1 MVNHARKVFSL
12 FKPTAEWFNDAVR
25 GSGLSG
31 LCMTGYTTISHDMQ
45 GAFVERWHKETS
57 SFHLSVGEMTI
68 TLHDVQCLLHLPIRG
83 PLLTHSQI
91 QRVEAS
97 QWMALYLGME
107 PEVADFECATTS
119 GPHIRFTTLSRYFE
133 HHLDAAADAEAASDD
148 LFTQYHRSCALRCW
162 YMHVVG
168 AACFVDKS
176 ARYVDVTYLRYFMD
190 LDTVHQWNWGA
201 ATLAYLYQKLNE
213 ASNWRT
219 RQLVG
224 SCTLLTVR
232 FILIVSYLFM
242 FRICVSYLLM
252 FRIYLCFRAG
262 SSPTS
267 PASTVS
273 TSILRTLTPCPG
285 PPDTFSRGGT
295 MRWDHTVGTWTARCT
310 TTSLGGRSATTLRL
324 SSLTTYLYI

>member
-1 MVNHARKVFSL
+1 MVNHTRKIFSL
-12 FKPTAEWFNDAVR
+12 FKPTAGWFNDAVR

-31 LCMTGYTTISHDMQ
+31 LCMTCYTTISHGMQ
-45 GAFVERWHKETS
+45 GAFVERWHNETS
-57 SFHLSVGEMTI
+57 SFHLPVGEMTI
-68 TLHDVQCLLHLPIRG
+68 TLDDVQCLLHLPIRG
-83 PLLTHSQI
+83 PLLTHSRI

-119 GPHIRFTTLSRYFE
+119 GPHIRFITLSRYFE
-133 HHLDAAADAEAASDD
+133 QHLVAAADAEAAGDD
-148 LFTQYHRSCALRCW
+148 LFTQYHRGCALRCW

-213 ASNWRT
+213 AFNWRT

-224 SCTLLTVR
+224 SCTPLTSW
-232 FILIVSYLFM
+232 IISY
-242 FRICVSYLLM
+242 
-252 FRIYLCFRAG
+252 
-262 SSPTS
+262 
-267 PASTVS
+267 
-273 TSILRTLTPCPG
+273 
-285 PPDTFSRGGT
+285 FSRIHGIHIDLAYVDAMPRAARYVLQRGNNVVGPYRGYLDRTVHDDITWRPFSDYTQIVPFEGISLYSGWLACGT
-295 MRWDHTVGTWTARCT
+295 TIMVR
-310 TTSLGGRSATTLRL
+310 
-324 SSLTTYLYI
+324 YLP

>member
-1 MVNHARKVFSL
+1 MGSGNLWVGSV
-12 FKPTAEWFNDAVR
+12 WVR
-25 GSGLSG
+25 G
-31 LCMTGYTTISHDMQ
+31 
-45 GAFVERWHKETS
+45 FVGRPTP
-57 SFHLSVGEMTI
+57 MNT
-68 TLHDVQCLLHLPIRG
+68 P
-83 PLLTHSQI
+83 TH
-91 QRVEAS
+91 
-97 QWMALYLGME
+97 
-107 PEVADFECATTS
+107 
-119 GPHIRFTTLSRYFE
+119 
-133 HHLDAAADAEAASDD
+133 
-148 LFTQYHRSCALRCW
+148 YHRGCALRCW

-219 RQLVG
+219 RQLTG
-224 SCTLLTVR
+224 SCILLTVR

-267 PASTVS
+267 PTSTAS

-285 PPDTFSRGGT
+285 PPDTFSKGGT

-310 TTSLGGRSATTLRL
+310 TTSPRGRSATK
-324 SSLTTYLYI
+324 